1 MTRGR
6 KREREREKVEKSE
19 KRGLNGSNPLR
30 ILYLKRNAID
40 EMQTEFRS
48 SAERSNR
55 IKSNETQWSP
65 GFPFISFL
73 SLPFFSFS
81 RLRYFLPSIPSFD
94 TIHTCARQEREKKK
108 NRFLPVVINS
118 AFILS
123 KSVEHGRFVIF
134 IPSSFAINFFSCS
147 LQYLQKKKKIEY

>member
-1 MTRGR
+1 MRCKQNSVR
-6 KREREREKVEKSE
+6 RP
-19 KRGLNGSNPLR
+19 NDQIGSNR
-30 ILYLKRNAID
+30 TKRSGA
-40 EMQTEFRS
+40 
-48 SAERSNR
+48 
-55 IKSNETQWSP
+55 P

-147 LQYLQKKKKIEY
+147 LQYLQKKKKNRILGRIHD